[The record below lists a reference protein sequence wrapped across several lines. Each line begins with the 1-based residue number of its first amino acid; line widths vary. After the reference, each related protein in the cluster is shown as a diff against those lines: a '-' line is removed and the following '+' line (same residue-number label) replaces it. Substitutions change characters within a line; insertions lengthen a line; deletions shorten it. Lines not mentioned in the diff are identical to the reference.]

1 MYLLLYMYNF
11 FIHKKNKIKNKSKD
25 NISDKIIIKNK
36 LINSINDG
44 NSLTDSQI
52 KIVKNLSRDSLV
64 ELLLIYN
71 DNLQSVLNIIMD
83 LDTEEI
89 IQTSK

>member
-1 MYLLLYMYNF
+1 MYNF
-11 FIHKKNKIKNKSKD
+11 FIHKKNKIKD

-52 KIVKNLSRDSLV
+52 KIVKNLSRDSLI

-71 DNLQSVLNIIMD
+71 DNMQSVLSIIMD

-89 IQTSK
+89 NTNK